1 MIPTS
6 FKKNLIPLLVTFVV
20 CALASPVFPGI
31 PSGPITDVL
40 AIGGALWAL
49 SLMAPAPPAN
59 L

>member
-6 FKKNLIPLLVTFVV
+6 VKKNLIPLLVVLVV
-20 CALASPVFPGI
+20 CALASPVLPGI

-40 AIGGALWAL
+40 AVGGALWVL
-49 SLMAPAPPAN
+49 SLMAPPPPAE